1 VKVGRS
7 LLWAGVALLA
17 GGIVLADY
25 FFPVPLLHTVSG
37 WLLRWSTLLAAAA
50 LLLGLL
56 NLSLVHL
63 NKVSLQEKGWPYSAL
78 LVILFF
84 GTLVLGLIFGVDSR
98 VVQPLFTYIQVP
110 VEASL
115 VALLAVTLTVAGF
128 RLLSRRR
135 DAFSLVLLLAALF
148 VLLTTGPWLVGG
160 ESAAFDLLSQLRN
173 ELTQVVA
180 PGGARGILL
189 GVALGTIATG
199 LRVLLGADRPYG
211 D

>member
-1 VKVGRS
+1 VKPGRY
-7 LLWAGVALLA
+7 LLWAAIALTA

-25 FFPVPLLHTVSG
+25 FFSIELLHIVSG
-37 WLLRWSTLLAAAA
+37 WLLRWAALLAAAA

-56 NLSLVHL
+56 NLSIVHL
-63 NKVSLQEKGWPYSAL
+63 NKVSLQEKGWPYSAI

-98 VVQPLFTYIQVP
+98 VVQHLFTYVQLP

-115 VALLAVTLTVAGF
+115 VALLAVTLTFAGF
-128 RLLSRRR
+128 RLFSRRR
-135 DAFSLVLLLAALF
+135 DGFSLLLLLTALF
-148 VLLTTGPWLVGG
+148 VLATTGPWLIGG
-160 ESAAFDLLSQLRN
+160 ESAAFDILSQLRN

-189 GVALGTIATG
+189 GMALGTIATG

>member
-1 VKVGRS
+1 VKAGRS

-160 ESAAFDLLSQLRN
+160 ESPAFDLLSQLRN

>member
-1 VKVGRS
+1 MKAARY
-7 LLWAGVALLA
+7 LLWAGIALLT

-25 FFPVPLLHTVSG
+25 FFPVAVVHTISG
-37 WLLRWSTLLAAAA
+37 WLLRWATLLAAAA

-56 NLSLVHL
+56 NLAAVHL
-63 NKVSLQEKGWPYSAL
+63 SKVSLQEKGWPYSAL

-98 VVQPLFTYIQVP
+98 VVLPVFTYVQLPI
-110 VEASL
+110 EASL
-115 VALLAVTLTVAGF
+115 IALLAVSLTMAGF
-128 RLLSRRR
+128 RLFGRRR
-135 DAFSLVLLLAALF
+135 DAFSAIMLLTALF
-148 VLLTTGPWLVGG
+148 VLVTTGPWLFGG
-160 ESAAFDLLSQLRN
+160 QSAVFDLLSQLRN

-180 PGGARGILL
+180 PGAARGILL